1 MKFKLSVHAK
11 DVMENR
17 NISEVWVYAIVNNIS
32 SVTIDIAEDEV
43 HIYGIVHE
51 SNDRCLKVVVNPL
64 KNLVITAYFD
74 RKMKKK
80 GCK

>member
-11 DVMENR
+11 DVMNNR
-17 NISEVWVYAIVNNIS
+17 NIVEDWVYRIVYHPSI
-32 SVTIDIAEDEV
+32 TIDIAKDEV
-43 HIYGIVHE
+43 HLYGIIHE
-51 SNDRCLKVVVNPL
+51 YNERCLKVVVNPL
-64 KNLVITAYFD
+64 KNLVITTYFD

>member
-11 DVMENR
+11 DVMDNR
-17 NISEVWVYAIVNNIS
+17 NIAEEWVVAVLDNPFVVIE
-32 SVTIDIAEDEV
+32 IAKDEIHV
-43 HIYGIVHE
+43 YGTVKE
-51 SNDRCLKVVVNPL
+51 YDERCLKVVVNPL
-64 KNLVITAYFD
+64 KSLVIATYFD

>member
-11 DVMENR
+11 DVMKNR
-17 NISEVWVYAIVNNIS
+17 NITEDWVYAILNNP
-32 SVTIDIAEDEV
+32 SVTMDIAKDEV
-43 HIYGIVHE
+43 HLYGIIDE
-51 SNDRCLKVVVNPL
+51 YNNRCLKVVINPL
-64 KNLVITAYFD
+64 KNLVITTYFD

>member
-17 NISEVWVYAIVNNIS
+17 NILEDWVYVILNNP
-32 SVTIDIAEDEV
+32 SVLIDIAEDEV
-43 HIYGIVHE
+43 HLYGTIHE
-51 SNDRCLKVVVNPL
+51 YNDRCLKVVVNPL
-64 KNLVITAYFD
+64 KYLVITTYFD

>member
-1 MKFKLSVHAK
+1 MKLKLSKHAK

-17 NISEVWVYAIVNNIS
+17 NILEEWVYIVLDNPSAKLLITN
-32 SVTIDIAEDEV
+32 DEV
-43 HIYGIVHE
+43 HFYGIITE
-51 SNDRCLKVVVNPL
+51 YNERCLKVVVNPL
-64 KNLVITAYFD
+64 RGLIITTYFD

>member
-11 DVMENR
+11 DVMKNR
-17 NISEVWVYAIVNNIS
+17 NIIEDWVYAILNNP
-32 SVTIDIAEDEV
+32 SVTMDIAKDEV
-43 HIYGIVHE
+43 HLYGIIDE
-51 SNDRCLKVVVNPL
+51 YNDRCLKVVINPL
-64 KNLVITAYFD
+64 KNLVITTYFD

>member
-17 NISEVWVYAIVNNIS
+17 NIIADWVYNILDNP
-32 SVTIDIAEDEV
+32 SVVIKIKEDEV
-43 HIYGIVHE
+43 HLYGIIDE
-51 SNDRCLKVVVNPL
+51 YNARCLKVVVNPL
-64 KNLVITAYFD
+64 KSLVITTYFD

>member
-17 NISEVWVYAIVNNIS
+17 NIIEDWVYAILDNPSI
-32 SVTIDIAEDEV
+32 TIDIQEDEM
-43 HIYGIVHE
+43 HLYGIVHE
-51 SNDRCLKVVVNPL
+51 YNGRCLKVVVNPL
-64 KNLVITAYFD
+64 KNLVITTYFD

>member
-11 DVMENR
+11 DVMKNR
-17 NISEVWVYAIVNNIS
+17 NIIEDWVYAILDNP
-32 SVTIDIAEDEV
+32 SVTQEIDIDEM
-43 HIYGIVHE
+43 HLYGIVHE
-51 SNDRCLKVVVNPL
+51 YNARCLKVVVNPL
-64 KNLVITAYFD
+64 KNLVITTYFD

>member
-1 MKFKLSVHAK
+1 MKFKLSVHAR

-17 NISEVWVYAIVNNIS
+17 NIIEDWVYAILDNPSVIINIE
-32 SVTIDIAEDEV
+32 EDEV
-43 HIYGIVHE
+43 HLYGIVDE
-51 SNDRCLKVVVNPL
+51 YNNRCLKVVVNPL
-64 KNLVITAYFD
+64 RNLVITTYFD

>member
-11 DVMENR
+11 DVMKNR
-17 NISEVWVYAIVNNIS
+17 NIIEDWVYAILNNP
-32 SVTIDIAEDEV
+32 SVTMDIAKDEV
-43 HIYGIVHE
+43 HLYGIIDE
-51 SNDRCLKVVVNPL
+51 YNNRCLKVVINPL
-64 KNLVITAYFD
+64 KNLVITTYFD

>member
-1 MKFKLSVHAK
+1 MKFKLSVHAR

-17 NISEVWVYAIVNNIS
+17 NISVEWVYAILDNPSI
-32 SVTIDIAEDEV
+32 TIDVEENEV
-43 HIYGIVHE
+43 YLYGIVHE
-51 SNDRCLKVVVNPL
+51 YNDRCLKVVINPL
-64 KNLVITAYFD
+64 KNLVITTYFD